1 MIEHGVEVKLV
12 EKLSSVNEV
21 WLLGVMLNNVLEALQ
36 EIVSGQYLCL
46 SQDLTDDVLKF
57 VVDKNNSVAV
67 LSVIEDLISD

>member
-21 WLLGVMLNNVLEALQ
+21 WLLGVVLNNVLKALQ
-36 EIVSGQYLCL
+36 EIVSGQYLCF

-67 LSVIEDLISD
+67 LSVIDDLISD

>member
-21 WLLGVMLNNVLEALQ
+21 WLLGVVLNNVLKALQ
-36 EIVSGQYLCL
+36 EIVSGQYLCF

>member
-36 EIVSGQYLCL
+36 EIVSGQYLCP